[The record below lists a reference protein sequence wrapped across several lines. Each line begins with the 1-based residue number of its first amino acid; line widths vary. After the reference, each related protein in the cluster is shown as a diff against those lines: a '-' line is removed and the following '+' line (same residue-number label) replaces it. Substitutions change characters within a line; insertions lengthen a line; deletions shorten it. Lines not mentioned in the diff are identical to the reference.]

1 MKNQMQLLLDRF
13 ANGELDAA
21 EAKRLEEAMA
31 ADPELRKEA
40 RRQVELQKLMNSRH
54 HSFGYFFA
62 EKTMARIELQK
73 PAGINRSIDYA
84 FRRIALPGLAAA
96 LIILLVT
103 LFSNGSMS
111 LDSLMGVEPLQPE
124 YLADFLLYNY

>member
-1 MKNQMQLLLDRF
+1 MKKQLQILIDRY

-21 EAKRLEEAMA
+21 EVKRLEAAMA
-31 ADPELRKEA
+31 TDPELRNEVH
-40 RRQVELQKLMNSRH
+40 RQIELQKLMNSQE

-62 EKTMARIELQK
+62 EKVMARLDVQ
-73 PAGINRSIDYA
+73 PANGINRSIA
-84 FRRIALPGLAAA
+84 FAFKRIALPGLAAA
-96 LIILLVT
+96 VIILLFT

-111 LDSLMGVEPLQPE
+111 LDSLMGVDPLQPE

>member
-1 MKNQMQLLLDRF
+1 MKKQLQILIDRY
-13 ANGELDAA
+13 ANGELDTAG
-21 EAKRLEEAMA
+21 AKRLKEAMA
-31 ADPELRKEA
+31 ADPELREEV
-40 RRQVELQKLMNSRH
+40 RRQIELQKLMNDQV

-62 EKTMARIELQK
+62 EKVMARLEQL
-73 PAGINRSIDYA
+73 PVNGINRSIA
-84 FRRIALPGLAAA
+84 FAFKRIALPGLAAA
-96 LIILLVT
+96 IIILLFT